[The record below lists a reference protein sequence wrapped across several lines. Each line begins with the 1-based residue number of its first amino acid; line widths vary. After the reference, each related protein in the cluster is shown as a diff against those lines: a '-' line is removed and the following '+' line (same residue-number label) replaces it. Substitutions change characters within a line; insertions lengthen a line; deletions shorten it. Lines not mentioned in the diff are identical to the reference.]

1 MQSTMTCA
9 VFLRTLLEQCIGTV
23 MIEWEQW
30 NFPPPPFDRG
40 YFNDRLKQ
48 RTPVNARTHK
58 RLMRLFETV
67 LNPGDRDGRFQ
78 EPQAVEAANAF
89 ISLLNQFFQVDLSVW
104 CNSYTSDNAASRS
117 HLLSCLDRILS
128 LMENQDI
135 LPCESISDALNSYMA
150 SVKSREETPIPDF
163 PGLLT
168 AAPYHQTE
176 HYIGRDKITRSI
188 IECLLAGKS
197 CYLHGIGGIGK
208 TEIAKS
214 VLQKMLSMPSSE
226 SGITKVMW
234 IDYTEGDFAL
244 SLVRSL
250 KMEDS
255 THNLDDAFQKAIAL
269 INQYRGKL
277 LLFVDNVEE
286 ADDEKLLGLNQYLNC
301 RIVVTSRC
309 EGFSGLTEIPVPP
322 LSLDECMELFYA
334 YYHGQSDDITLRKII
349 ELADR
354 HTVTVEL
361 LAKIADSEELLLHE
375 FYASLVRSG
384 FNISDEEVTSSHEK
398 MHSEGRVIEQLA
410 KLFHVFGFAS
420 NEEQLLIQISTIPNI
435 RFSFN
440 QAKKWFGLKNR
451 TPLNHLVK
459 RGWLKREAL
468 YDNGRNRYRY
478 YIHSVIAAA
487 IRAQFL
493 DCLYQE
499 CEGFIREITVEMQA
513 SKDEND
519 AVKKELIQFSWSLN
533 DIFQGQFHSENDCD
547 FLWALAE
554 IYRDIGYYER
564 AIPLLESL
572 MTLYTDVYGDGCIQL
587 GSVWNSMGMIE
598 YELSHFEPSLDAY
611 QNSRA
616 VMESHLDQEHP
627 SPTAEI
633 ELAKLDLNIGR
644 LYLKIDYPQAEPYLS
659 RAYETFLTRLG
670 ENDYLTRNA
679 LGNEAMYLFRDGHL
693 QEAETIFLDIYQSIP
708 ADTDKRELLFL
719 RADAAHHLGSL
730 YADIAPAKAMGYLVV
745 AKDIFW
751 KYLSPTH
758 PDTLDV
764 LNSICSLRLTTEDDY
779 PQILSEFRQLLEL
792 FLKAYGPD
800 DPNIGTIYNNIGLC
814 YSYMGESQ
822 EAIENYRKAI
832 RIDNLSYGE
841 NHEATAY
848 IYNNIGAVYSDDE
861 QLEKSIEEHLHAL
874 RIYEAVYPNHL
885 NLDLALTHAYLADV
899 YLMLGN
905 ADATMEHLNQA
916 FDIYNKMLPENAHQ
930 LLFPYS
936 TLANLMAALGDNDT
950 AISLYSHVIWLMMEN
965 DYAQDAPEVKQFEA
979 RIQEIRELQETQPQ

>member
-9 VFLRTLLEQCIGTV
+9 VFLRALLEQCIGTV

-40 YFNDRLKQ
+40 YFNDRLKHP
-48 RTPVNARTHK
+48 TPVNARAHN

-67 LNPGDRDGRFQ
+67 LNPGDREGRFQ
-78 EPQAVEAANAF
+78 EPQAVEAANAL
-89 ISLLNQFFQVDLSVW
+89 ISLINQSFHADLSIW
-104 CNSYTSDNAASRS
+104 HNEYTNDNAASRS

-128 LMENQDI
+128 IMEGQEI
-135 LPCESISDALNSYMA
+135 LPCEAISNALHGYME
-150 SVKSREETPIPDF
+150 SVKSHEEEPVPDF
-163 PGLLT
+163 PALLT

-176 HYIGRDKITRSI
+176 HYIGREGITETI
-188 IECLLAGKS
+188 IECLFGGKS

-214 VLQKMLSMPSSE
+214 VLQKILATPSSE
-226 SGITKVMW
+226 SGINQIMW

-250 KMEDS
+250 KMGDS
-255 THNLDDAFQKAIAL
+255 THNLDEAFQKAIAL

-277 LLFVDNVEE
+277 LLFIDNVEE

-301 RIVVTSRC
+301 RIMVTSRC

-322 LSLDECMELFYA
+322 LSPDECMELFYA
-334 YYHGQSDDITLRKII
+334 YYHGQKDDITLRKII

-375 FYASLVRSG
+375 FYSSLVCSG
-384 FNISDEEVTSSHEK
+384 FNLSEEEVTTAHEK
-398 MHSEGRVIEQLA
+398 MHSEGRIIEQLA
-410 KLFHVFGFAS
+410 KLFQVYGCTP

-435 RFSFN
+435 HFAFD

-459 RGWLKREAL
+459 RGWLKRETL
-468 YDNGRNRYRY
+468 YANGRNRYQY
-478 YIHSVIAAA
+478 FIHSVIASA

-493 DCLYQE
+493 DRLYHE
-499 CEGFIREITVEMQA
+499 CEGFIREITIEMQE

-519 AVKKELIQFSWSLN
+519 AAKKELIQFSWSLN

-564 AIPLLESL
+564 AMPLLDSL
-572 MTLYTDVYGDGCIQL
+572 MALYIEIFGDGCIQL
-587 GSVWNSMGMIE
+587 GSVWNSRGMIE
-598 YELSHFEPSLDAY
+598 YELSHFESSLEAY
-611 QNSRA
+611 QNSRS
-616 VMESHLDQEHP
+616 VMESHLDREHP
-627 SPTAEI
+627 SPTMEI

-644 LYLKIDYPQAEPYLS
+644 LYLKIDYPKAKPYIS
-659 RAYETFLTRLG
+659 RAYKVFLARLG
-670 ENDYLTRNA
+670 EKDYFTRNA
-679 LGNEAMYLFRDGHL
+679 LGNKAMYLLHDGHL
-693 QEAETIFLDIYQSIP
+693 QDAEKILEEIYNDIP
-708 ADTDKRELLFL
+708 ADTDNRQLLFL
-719 RADAAHHLGSL
+719 RADAAHHLGSIYSETL
-730 YADIAPAKAMGYLVV
+730 PAKAMDYLIV
-745 AKDIFW
+745 ARDIFW

-764 LNSICSLRLTTEDDY
+764 LNSICILRLTTENDY
-779 PQILSEFRQLLEL
+779 PQILDEFHQLLEL
-792 FLKAYGPD
+792 FLKVYGPD
-800 DPNIGTIYNNIGLC
+800 DPNTGTVYNNIGLC
-814 YSYMGESQ
+814 YSYMRKSQ
-822 EAIENYRKAI
+822 EAIANYREAI
-832 RIDNLSYGE
+832 RIDNLSYGA

-848 IYNNIGAVYSDDE
+848 VYNNIGAVYSDDDQPE
-861 QLEKSIEEHLHAL
+861 EAIKEHLHAL

-885 NLDLALTHAYLADV
+885 NLDLALTHAYLADS

-905 ADATMEHLNQA
+905 VDATMEHLNQA

-936 TLANLMAALGDNDT
+936 TLANLMAALDDYDT
-950 AISLYSHVIWLMMEN
+950 AISLYSHVIWLMLEN
-965 DYAQDAPEVKQFEA
+965 GYAQDAPEMQQFEA
-979 RIQEIRELQETQPQ
+979 KIQEIRKLQEMQ